1 MRKARYLS
9 TVAGGAVV
17 TALAGCAMQSAEHGP
32 GAEAQAA
39 RSIKDIDTVVVIFAE
54 NRSFDN
60 LYGHFP
66 GANGLDNA
74 SAASKLQL
82 DRDGSVLRELPPIW
96 GGLTAKGVTPPVT
109 QAETEHLPNR
119 PFAVDDSKGFNLPL
133 GTMTTDLIH
142 RFYQNQMQI
151 GDGSNNKF
159 VAWGDTGAL
168 VMSYWD
174 GSKMEMWNIAKEY
187 TLADNFFMSGFG
199 GSFYNHVRLICAC
212 TPYFPHAD
220 TSPAKPTIA
229 VVNPDGVSLTVA
241 ANSPKSAMDG
251 IPKFVSDGNLTPDFY
266 AVNTMQP
273 PYQPSKNLPPKG
285 GDPAYADPAEPTTLP
300 PQTDTTIGDLLSAK
314 DVSWA
319 YYSGA
324 WQQVLDHGNATP
336 NPAFQYHHQPFNYF
350 ANYAPGTAART
361 EHLRDGG
368 VDGVEFIKAIDTG
381 KLPAV
386 AFYKPQGNLNQH
398 SGYADI
404 ASGDHHIADV
414 IHHLEHSPQWSHM
427 LVVVTYDENGGLWDH
442 VAPPKGDRWGPG
454 TRIPAIIVS
463 PYAKRGNV
471 DHAPYDTNSILR
483 FIIHRFDLPNLDG
496 IRTRDAAMAAR
507 GEQPLGDLSASLNLL

>member
-1 MRKARYLS
+1 M
-9 TVAGGAVV
+9 
-17 TALAGCAMQSAEHGP
+17 
-32 GAEAQAA
+32 
-39 RSIKDIDTVVVIFAE
+39 
-54 NRSFDN
+54 
-60 LYGHFP
+60 
-66 GANGLDNA
+66 
-74 SAASKLQL
+74 
-82 DRDGSVLRELPPIW
+82 PPIW

-109 QAETEHLPNR
+109 QAETEHLPNQ
-119 PFAVDDSKGFNLPL
+119 PFAADDPKGFNLSL
-133 GTMTTDLIH
+133 GTMTADLIH

-151 GDGSNNKF
+151 DDGSNNKF

-168 VMSYWD
+168 VMGYWD
-174 GSKMEMWNIAKEY
+174 GSEMPMWAVAKQY

-199 GSFYNHVRLICAC
+199 GSFYNHIRLICAC

-229 VVNPDGVSLTVA
+229 VVNPDGVSLKVA

-273 PYQPSKNLPPKG
+273 PYQPSKNQPPKG
-285 GDPAYADPAEPTTLP
+285 GDRPTPTRP
-300 PQTDTTIGDLLSAK
+300 SRRRCHRRPIPRSATCSAPR
-314 DVSWA
+314 VSPGPITA
-319 YYSGA
+319 APGRKCST
-324 WQQVLDHGNATP
+324 HGNATP
-336 NPAFQYHHQPFNYF
+336 TPAFQSHHQPFNYY
-350 ANYAPGTAART
+350 ANYAPGTAARA

-368 VDGVEFIKAIDTG
+368 LGGVEFIKAIDTG

-404 ASGDHHIADV
+404 ASGDHHIADL
-414 IHHLEHSPQWSHM
+414 IHHLEHSPQWGHM

-442 VAPPKGDRWGPG
+442 VTPPKGDRWGPG

-463 PYAKRGNV
+463 PYAKRDNV
-471 DHAPYDTNSILR
+471 DHTPYDTNSILR

-507 GEQPLGDLSASLNLL
+507 GQQPLGDLSASLNLL